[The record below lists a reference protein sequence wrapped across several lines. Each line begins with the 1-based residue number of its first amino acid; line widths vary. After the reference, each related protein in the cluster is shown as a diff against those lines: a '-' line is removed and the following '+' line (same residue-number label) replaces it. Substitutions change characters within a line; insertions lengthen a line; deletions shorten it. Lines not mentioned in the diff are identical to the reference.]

1 MGKIINLSKIFDAC
15 GAYREMWKYINSG
28 VLNIF
33 MIISPPC
40 GLGEMLKKKY
50 IGSFPSSRL
59 FSPNCSEIYSYDSGE
74 NKYEKLC

>member
-1 MGKIINLSKIFDAC
+1 
-15 GAYREMWKYINSG
+15 MWSIQRDVEIYKFRSVKHIHD
-28 VLNIF
+28 NI
-33 MIISPPC
+33 PPC